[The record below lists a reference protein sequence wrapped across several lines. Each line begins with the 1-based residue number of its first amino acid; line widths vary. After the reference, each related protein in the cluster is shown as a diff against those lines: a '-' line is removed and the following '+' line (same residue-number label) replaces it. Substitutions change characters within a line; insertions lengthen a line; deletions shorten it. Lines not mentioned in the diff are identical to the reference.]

1 MIQRLPVNCLIQL
14 VITHAGLGRRNICI
28 LSHSIFLEGTM
39 ALALLLR
46 KTLVVYK
53 QPPELVHAELD
64 LETVTDSVPAFT
76 QTQHNFFKDSFIYL
90 SI

>member
-14 VITHAGLGRRNICI
+14 VITHAGLGRWNIWI

-39 ALALLLR
+39 SLALLLR

-53 QPPELVHAELD
+53 QPPELVYTELD

-76 QTQHNFFKDSFIYL
+76 QTQRNFF
-90 SI
+90 